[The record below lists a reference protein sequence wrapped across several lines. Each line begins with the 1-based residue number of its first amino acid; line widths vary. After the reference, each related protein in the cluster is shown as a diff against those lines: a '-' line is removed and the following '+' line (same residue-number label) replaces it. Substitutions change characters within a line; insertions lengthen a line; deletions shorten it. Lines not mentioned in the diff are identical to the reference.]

1 MQNRVA
7 GILLAILICIP
18 FFTYGQKSINSPL
31 ARYNLGLI
39 EPAGSFRSLG
49 MAGTGLAARDNLNV
63 FYLNPASYS
72 AIDTNSFV
80 FDFGIDYGI
89 NLVSD
94 GTNKDLSEDLN
105 FDHFMIAFPIKKNW
119 GMAMGLIPFSNGYY
133 NISEQVSAEDTDPLI
148 GEYTAYHN
156 GSGGFTNF
164 FLGTGVNIAK
174 NLSAGANM
182 SFIFGSINRYN
193 EFDFADYYYTFQTN
207 MTDKFQITGIG
218 FDAGLQYFRDLKKD
232 YFLNLG
238 TSFSSGR
245 NCKSRLE
252 STTFRYNIYSTTDT
266 RFSSIDDSTRTY
278 LPWSFRAGIAFGKKN
293 KFTTS
298 LDYAY
303 TNWAAA
309 KFPGSSG
316 NLASTHTVSLGADWI
331 PDRLSNYN
339 FIKRIE
345 YRAGVHA
352 GNNYLL
358 LNGYKV
364 DEYGASIG
372 AGIPMRRRYKTAAD
386 FYSKIN
392 FYFDYT
398 SRSMTGAPFVHNEN
412 YFTFGLSLNMY
423 DNWFFK
429 RKYD

>member
-89 NLVSD
+89 NLVSN

-119 GMAMGLIPFSNGYY
+119 GLAMGLIPFSNGYY

-252 STTFRYNIYSTTDT
+252 STTFRYNIYSTTD
-266 RFSSIDDSTRTY
+266 
-278 LPWSFRAGIAFGKKN
+278 
-293 KFTTS
+293 
-298 LDYAY
+298 
-303 TNWAAA
+303 
-309 KFPGSSG
+309 
-316 NLASTHTVSLGADWI
+316 
-331 PDRLSNYN
+331 
-339 FIKRIE
+339 
-345 YRAGVHA
+345 
-352 GNNYLL
+352 
-358 LNGYKV
+358 
-364 DEYGASIG
+364 
-372 AGIPMRRRYKTAAD
+372 
-386 FYSKIN
+386 
-392 FYFDYT
+392 
-398 SRSMTGAPFVHNEN
+398 
-412 YFTFGLSLNMY
+412 
-423 DNWFFK
+423 
-429 RKYD
+429 